1 MVNIPLPCHSFKSP
15 LRPDYVEY
23 KRFCSVIEEAFH
35 QPCLERAPLIVPLQ
49 HFPSDSG
56 AQNFLNFEERT
67 IVTQTLQTLSKHSD
81 QTSNLRELCAD
92 FDRTNCGTINRNQFL
107 RVLTTR
113 GLHNAV
119 SSRAFEVLCKC
130 FAVERGLRLEVDYR
144 TLLRNLDVLA
154 AAGANL
160 PL

>member
-1 MVNIPLPCHSFKSP
+1 MSDSFKSQ
-15 LRPDYVEY
+15 LRPGYVDY
-23 KRFCSVIEEAFH
+23 KRFCHVIEEAFH
-35 QPCLERAPLIVPLQ
+35 QPCLERAPLVVPLQ

-56 AQNFLNFEERT
+56 PLNFLNFEERT
-67 IVTQTLQTLSKHSD
+67 IATQALQTLSRHSD

-92 FDRTNCGTINRNQFL
+92 FDRTHCGTINRNHFL

-119 SSRAFEVLCKC
+119 SSREFEMLCKC

-144 TLLRNLDVLA
+144 ALLRNLDVLA
-154 AAGANL
+154 AAGGNH
-160 PL
+160 PF